1 MLVAYLF
8 FLFFSLRFPHSHGH
22 TTYPRRRSSSASW
35 WRPTSSQTWPTVSEF
50 TPTYSLLLR
59 FPKDYKTGSWETDR
73 KEPLDSGWPEH
84 CRGFHI
90 KGDLFFFFKDTGGF
104 LWRDAHMC
112 LQNQRFQLIEAGD
125 GGSWGGLIKRRSEES
140 SSAPRI
146 NAYPPPHRPV
156 DIHMSGFRWTCW
168 PTWWRDIKE

>member
-90 KGDLFFFFKDTGGF
+90 KGDLFFFLKIQEVFCGEMHTCAFRTKDSSWSKQGMGGHGED
-104 LWRDAHMC
+104 LSRGGRRKA
-112 LQNQRFQLIEAGD
+112 LQPHASMLTPHPTALLTYTCQDFAELAGQLDEG
-125 GGSWGGLIKRRSEES
+125 
-140 SSAPRI
+140 
-146 NAYPPPHRPV
+146 
-156 DIHMSGFRWTCW
+156 T
-168 PTWWRDIKE
+168 